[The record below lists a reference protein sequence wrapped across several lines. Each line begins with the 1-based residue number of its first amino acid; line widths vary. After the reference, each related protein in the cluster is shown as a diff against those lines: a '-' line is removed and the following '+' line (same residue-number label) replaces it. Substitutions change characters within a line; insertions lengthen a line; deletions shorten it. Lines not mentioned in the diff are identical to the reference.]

1 MIRGA
6 VLGFPV
12 SHSLSPVL
20 HNAAFE
26 YLGIEGRYEAI
37 EVPSGKLEHFMRES
51 SQNFDYLS
59 LTMPLKE
66 EVLGLGYAS
75 DPLVQR
81 IQSAN
86 TLISRSNEWSL
97 SSTDGSGFIAALRNS
112 SLSRTQSVLILG
124 AGGTARA
131 IAGALDSIAEVVTVL
146 GRSSSRR
153 EALESSMI
161 QSKFE
166 YLPWTTE
173 IDFSSY
179 DLVVNTTPSGAADL
193 LSESVRKNVSAML
206 FDVIY
211 NPWPTALAQRWSDC
225 GGQVIGGL
233 ELLLY
238 QGVDQLAAAL
248 NTQFDRDALAAHLR
262 LKLTKAIK

>member
-75 DPLVQR
+75 DPLV
-81 IQSAN
+81 
-86 TLISRSNEWSL
+86 
-97 SSTDGSGFIAALRNS
+97 
-112 SLSRTQSVLILG
+112 
-124 AGGTARA
+124 
-131 IAGALDSIAEVVTVL
+131 
-146 GRSSSRR
+146 
-153 EALESSMI
+153 
-161 QSKFE
+161 
-166 YLPWTTE
+166 
-173 IDFSSY
+173 
-179 DLVVNTTPSGAADL
+179 
-193 LSESVRKNVSAML
+193 
-206 FDVIY
+206 
-211 NPWPTALAQRWSDC
+211 
-225 GGQVIGGL
+225 
-233 ELLLY
+233 
-238 QGVDQLAAAL
+238 
-248 NTQFDRDALAAHLR
+248 
-262 LKLTKAIK
+262 